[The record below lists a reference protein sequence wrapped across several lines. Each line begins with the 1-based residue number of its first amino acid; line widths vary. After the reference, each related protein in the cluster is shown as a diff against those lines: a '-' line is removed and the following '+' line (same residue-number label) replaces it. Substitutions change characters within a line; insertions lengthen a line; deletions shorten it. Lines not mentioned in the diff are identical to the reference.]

1 MPAHRPTLLTVAVA
15 LLLVLSGCSG
25 GGGNAT
31 PTPTTT
37 PQSTPTDAPRS
48 TQTDASRSTVQ
59 YPSGWT
65 ETGVDDTDAALR
77 AHYTSVLRGPAAT
90 VTYESQVTE
99 GEPKRNTSLEM
110 QIDPASKRLYA
121 SVEGETNHRE
131 AYFANGTL
139 TRWNVENETVVG
151 QSDVSFVR
159 ASQLADYRVLK
170 SQLLTYTFV
179 LDRTVARGGTT
190 ALVYEVTGVH
200 NDTLSGSFGD
210 VKSASGRV
218 VVAQNGRIL
227 ELDTTVTYSKATVTY
242 RYAHQGLGGTDVPT
256 PPWFQNA

>member
-110 QIDPASKRLYA
+110 ELDPASNRLYA
-121 SVEGETNHRE
+121 SVDGKESHRE
-131 AYFANGTL
+131 AYYADGTL
-139 TRWNVENETVVG
+139 TQWSVENETVVG
-151 QSDVSFVR
+151 ESEVSFVR
-159 ASQLADYRVLK
+159 ASQLADYQVLK
-170 SQLLTYTFV
+170 SQLLTYTLA
-179 LDRTVARGGTT
+179 LDRTVERGGTT
-190 ALVYEVTGVH
+190 AFVYEVTGVH
-200 NDTLSGSFGD
+200 DDTLSGAFGGAQ
-210 VKSASGRV
+210 SASGTIV
-218 VVAQNGRIL
+218 VSETGRIL
-227 ELDTTVTYSKATVTY
+227 ELETTVTYAKATVTY
-242 RYAHQGLGGTDVPT
+242 RYTHQGLNGTDVTT
-256 PPWFQNA
+256 PSWYRQA